1 MIDKSGRLSVP
12 AGAVPDSGRYGAH
25 QVAIAGERIFMLFG
39 GRPKRPAH
47 DAEAVTLIDVYSR
60 AGHYLES
67 YRLPFGANGMA
78 TDGQRFT

>member
-1 MIDKSGRLSVP
+1 
-12 AGAVPDSGRYGAH
+12 
-25 QVAIAGERIFMLFG
+25 MLFG

-60 AGHYLES
+60 AGQYLES

-78 TDGQRFT
+78 TDGQRFYVIRMDPVPALVGLKLEP